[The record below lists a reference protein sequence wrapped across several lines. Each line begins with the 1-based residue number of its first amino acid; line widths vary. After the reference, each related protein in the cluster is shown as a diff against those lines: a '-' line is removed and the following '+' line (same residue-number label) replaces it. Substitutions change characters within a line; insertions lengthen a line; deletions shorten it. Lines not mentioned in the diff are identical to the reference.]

1 MGTKVQPPAERLPI
15 GEISLNFWH
24 GKIVKLRG
32 VEPSDADAFFAWN
45 ADSEMARHLDFVW
58 PPVSQAQI
66 KKEIEE
72 LSQQKLAAD
81 SFTWI
86 IEDASGTAVGSI
98 RTHSCNHRN
107 GTFSYGVSIVREH
120 QRKGY
125 AAEAIQLIP
134 RYYFEELRY
143 QKVSVA
149 VHSYNEESIAL
160 HDKLRFVREGTLR
173 RMVYTRGKYFDVHW
187 YGLTKEEWE
196 QST

>member
-1 MGTKVQPPAERLPI
+1 
-15 GEISLNFWH
+15 LNFWH

-86 IEDASGTAVGSI
+86 IEDASAQRLAQSGLIAATIVTA
-98 RTHSCNHRN
+98 HSAMA
-107 GTFSYGVSIVREH
+107 S
-120 QRKGY
+120 
-125 AAEAIQLIP
+125 A
-134 RYYFEELRY
+134 
-143 QKVSVA
+143 
-149 VHSYNEESIAL
+149 
-160 HDKLRFVREGTLR
+160 
-173 RMVYTRGKYFDVHW
+173 
-187 YGLTKEEWE
+187 
-196 QST
+196 